1 MGFAII
7 AGAMFTS
14 VIAVGVVTDEGWG
27 EGWSCVA
34 FAAFMWL
41 FGLPA
46 LDEWFARPNARTSA
60 QPTVVPVRR
69 EPTGDAA
76 AALARLTAM
85 LTADPWV
92 AMTADPVELIQRL
105 GPNGI
110 GRLAWVDGVDS
121 IDDLLISLALTDGFP
136 PGVSDQRLR
145 ASLRVLD
152 WIDPETGEVEEIP
165 DEAYLDEVAL
175 QQLLSEV
182 GACCLEFGTAA
193 VLLGEVGERGLV
205 FLSYE
210 LTDQFE
216 KLSATA
222 GLAVQ
227 PIGVELWRQR
237 GCPTQL
243 AGETA
248 DLIDELVDLSLSGGE
263 SAPTR
268 REDEWCPHPWC
279 FAPWHGL
286 PATWVIP
293 AKEGH
298 EVILCPGSTFV
309 GVFTPPTEH
318 ELWQWSAA
326 SEYRGRGRTAVRIGV
341 RLLVVAV
348 VLGSFGLLNWVA
360 TARAAAVT
368 ERRRDYAAFLVVIA
382 ANGFFWISV
391 AIAPETDALTE
402 FWNIPTVVLVATT
415 VIGTLHYLVADLC
428 HAYRI
433 KRTLR
438 TQPLPEPMLE
448 PRSLSASSTTVAP
461 GSTDGRRSAV
471 IDIA

>member
-27 EGWSCVA
+27 EGWSVVV
-34 FAAFMWL
+34 FAAFVWL
-41 FGLPA
+41 LGMPA
-46 LDEWFARPNARTSA
+46 LEEWFVRPNARTTAA
-60 QPTVVPVRR
+60 QPKVVPARR
-69 EPTGDAA
+69 ELIGDEA
-76 AALARLTAM
+76 AALARVTGM

-92 AMTADPVELIQRL
+92 AMAADPVELIQRL

-110 GRLAWVDGVDS
+110 GRSAWVDGVDS
-121 IDDLLISLALTDGFP
+121 IDDLLLSLALTDGFP
-136 PGVSDQRLR
+136 RGVSDQRLR

-152 WIDPETGEVEEIP
+152 WIDPETGEIEEVP
-165 DEAYLDEVAL
+165 DDACLDEIDL
-175 QQLLSEV
+175 QQLLCEV

-210 LTDQFE
+210 LTDPFE
-216 KLSATA
+216 RLSATA
-222 GLAVQ
+222 GLTVQ
-227 PIGVELWRQR
+227 SIGLELWRQR

-243 AGETA
+243 AGESA
-248 DLIDELVDLSLSGGE
+248 DLIDELVDLSLSGGV
-263 SAPTR
+263 SAPTPH
-268 REDEWCPHPWC
+268 EDEVCPQPWC

-286 PATWVIP
+286 PATW
-293 AKEGH
+293 ATSGKEGH
-298 EVILCPGSTFV
+298 EVILCPGSIFA
-309 GVFTPPTEH
+309 GVFTPPTQH

-326 SEYRGRGRTAVRIGV
+326 SEYRSRGQTAIRIVV

-368 ERRRDYAAFLVVIA
+368 ERRRDYAAFLFVVA

-391 AIAPETDALTE
+391 ATAPEIDSATA
-402 FWNIPTVVLVATT
+402 FWATPMVVLVATT
-415 VIGTLHYLVADLC
+415 LICTLHYLVADLG

-433 KRTLR
+433 KRTFR
-438 TQPLPEPMLE
+438 TQSLP
-448 PRSLSASSTTVAP
+448 
-461 GSTDGRRSAV
+461 
-471 IDIA
+471 